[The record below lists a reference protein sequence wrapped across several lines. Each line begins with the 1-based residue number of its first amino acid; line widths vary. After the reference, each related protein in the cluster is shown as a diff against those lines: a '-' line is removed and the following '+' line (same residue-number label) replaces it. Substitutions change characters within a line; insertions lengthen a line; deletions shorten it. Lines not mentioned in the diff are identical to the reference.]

1 MIFMKKKAALF
12 LLLSLLIILT
22 GCSQKVA
29 TEKPTRSSA
38 ELVKTT
44 DYSDYNTQE
53 KNLEHF
59 IKQKLV
65 TKKGIYTNYSKQKY
79 IESEARG
86 HEMLSESSGLWLE
99 HLAYT
104 HQYKAFRNFY
114 KQTKATF
121 DQGNQFS
128 YRYVPAKNK
137 KFSVNATL
145 DDLRIIKALQMYSQL
160 TKDKSYHQEAVTRFA
175 KLQKHTMQRGK
186 IASFYDTS
194 AHKASTDSALPY
206 YDLLTLRYFESG
218 TKASKK
224 MYRQQLTV
232 VQDGFLGDAFPLY
245 ATTYNWQSK
254 SYSKD
259 NLNTSEALETLLHL
273 SEVGKV
279 KKVSLN
285 WLTRQVKNNTLYNAY
300 TNTGG
305 IVDSGHSAGSYALA
319 AEIFATNGNQKM
331 YHQAMNLV
339 WKYQISDK
347 SSPMYGAIGL
357 EQKKEA
363 YSYNNLNALIASQY

>member
-1 MIFMKKKAALF
+1 M
-12 LLLSLLIILT
+12 IILT
-22 GCSQKVA
+22 GCSQK
-29 TEKPTRSSA
+29 TTLKKPTRSSS

-44 DYSDYNTQE
+44 DYSSYDTQE
-53 KNLEHF
+53 KNLEYF
-59 IKQKLV
+59 IGKKLV

-79 IESEARG
+79 VESEARG

-104 HQYKAFRNFY
+104 HQYKKFRTFY
-114 KQTKATF
+114 QQTKDTF
-121 DQGNQFS
+121 DQGDQFS

-145 DDLRIIKALQMYSQL
+145 DDLRIIKALQMYAEL
-160 TKDKSYHQEAVTRFA
+160 TKNKSYHQEAATRFA
-175 KLQKHTMQRGK
+175 KLQQRTMKRGK
-186 IASFYDTS
+186 IASFYDNS

-218 TKASKK
+218 TAASKK
-224 MYRQQLTV
+224 MYQQQLTV

-245 ATTYNWQSK
+245 ATNYNWQSK
-254 SYSKD
+254 SYGKD

-273 SEVGKV
+273 SEVGKI

-285 WLTRQVKNNTLYNAY
+285 WLTRQVNNNTLYNSY
-300 TNTGG
+300 TNTGS

-319 AEIFATNGNQKM
+319 AEIFATTGNQKM
-331 YHQAMNLV
+331 YHKAMNLV

-357 EQKKEA
+357 ERKKEA
-363 YSYNNLNALIASQY
+363 YSYNNLNALIASQYWGE